1 MVERDGK
8 RVAEAEIMAV
18 DVDWNEVPM
27 ADNDEN
33 NIKLGQYELVTGDKW
48 NRETSYLKFHLIWR
62 VYCMSKVLGHEE
74 YEDVLDLGSEG

>member
-33 NIKLGQYELVTGDKW
+33 NIKLG
-48 NRETSYLKFHLIWR
+48 
-62 VYCMSKVLGHEE
+62 
-74 YEDVLDLGSEG
+74 